1 MNTSLPI
8 YNHKENIIKAIEK
21 NIVTVIIAE
30 TGSGKSTQIPQY
42 LNEAGYDV
50 IVTEPR
56 RIATNFLS
64 EKVAEEIGEPI
75 GKTVGYRTGFEK
87 LYSEETSIMYCTDGL
102 EVVLSLID
110 AEHIKDKI
118 LIVDE
123 VHEWNHN
130 VEVLLAY
137 WLYKK
142 MFKEWNIKL
151 VLMTATIEKDDIK
164 KYLGKEMCVIYEA
177 PGNTFPVTFEQRSE
191 ESIIPTIIE
200 MVQQNYNV
208 LVFVPGKK
216 DISDMLLELT
226 GIEAMILP
234 LHGELDILEQ
244 KNCLKEY
251 PIPKVVITTN
261 IAQTSITIPDI
272 DVVIDTGKENRVE
285 SYNGIEGLFSR
296 DISKSDC
303 IQRKG
308 RAGRTKE
315 GRYILCSNTPYEE
328 RMEYPYPEMKE
339 AEITQTYLRLQANGI
354 DINELKF
361 FHKAKNLL
369 LEKAKKT
376 LINLGAFD
384 NNNNVTKIG
393 IEMSRLPVDP
403 QFARM
408 IVEAKKYNVT
418 EAIVCIASL
427 LEVEGLLGNK
437 GSYRNFTRET
447 SSDLLAE
454 LDVWNRVVKADYIN
468 FELEILGIKPKA
480 FSKAKEYYKKIY
492 LQLQLQGET
501 TSNNSQNRSN
511 IKKAFLAGFIDS
523 VYKKEDNHYID
534 TNGNI
539 LYLAKRSCLHNSDS
553 LPELIVGKSRVIEQK
568 TNGVSEYINMVYMAT
583 EVTPEEVIEMA
594 PNLITQ
600 IDENAFYA
608 SNADIVKVTR
618 KTFYKN
624 LQINEEIVSVP
635 NHPNYSELKE
645 AYNKSKLKQIS

>member
-1 MNTSLPI
+1 MKYS
-8 YNHKENIIKAIEK
+8 KII
-21 NIVTVIIAE
+21 
-30 TGSGKSTQIPQY
+30 
-42 LNEAGYDV
+42 D
-50 IVTEPR
+50 
-56 RIATNFLS
+56 
-64 EKVAEEIGEPI
+64 
-75 GKTVGYRTGFEK
+75 
-87 LYSEETSIMYCTDGL
+87 
-102 EVVLSLID
+102 
-110 AEHIKDKI
+110 
-118 LIVDE
+118 
-123 VHEWNHN
+123 
-130 VEVLLAY
+130 
-137 WLYKK
+137 
-142 MFKEWNIKL
+142 
-151 VLMTATIEKDDIK
+151 
-164 KYLGKEMCVIYEA
+164 
-177 PGNTFPVTFEQRSE
+177 
-191 ESIIPTIIE
+191 
-200 MVQQNYNV
+200 
-208 LVFVPGKK
+208 
-216 DISDMLLELT
+216 
-226 GIEAMILP
+226 
-234 LHGELDILEQ
+234 
-244 KNCLKEY
+244 
-251 PIPKVVITTN
+251 
-261 IAQTSITIPDI
+261 
-272 DVVIDTGKENRVE
+272 
-285 SYNGIEGLFSR
+285 
-296 DISKSDC
+296 
-303 IQRKG
+303 
-308 RAGRTKE
+308 
-315 GRYILCSNTPYEE
+315 
-328 RMEYPYPEMKE
+328 
-339 AEITQTYLRLQANGI
+339 
-354 DINELKF
+354 
-361 FHKAKNLL
+361 
-369 LEKAKKT
+369 
-376 LINLGAFD
+376 
-384 NNNNVTKIG
+384 
-393 IEMSRLPVDP
+393 RLPVDP

-468 FELEILGIKPKA
+468 FELEILGIRPKA
-480 FSKAKEYYKKIY
+480 FSKAREYYKKIY

-539 LYLAKRSCLHNSDS
+539 LYLAKRSCLYNSDF